1 MDDRIDPNDPVS
13 YIDVIMQK
21 NGIYYVM
28 EHTEEATVFKLT
40 EMEFRLVT
48 NA

>member
-1 MDDRIDPNDPVS
+1 MYHAEKWHLLVWNI
-13 YIDVIMQK
+13 
-21 NGIYYVM
+21 
-28 EHTEEATVFKLT
+28 TEEATVFKLT